1 MSLRSTWSPTSR
13 SLGSRSARQMRS
25 RSRRKG
31 APHGSTR
38 AAAPSLCRSESGNP
52 TTADRRVVRHF
63 RSKPGDGIRVAAWVA
78 AWAGGCSADVP
89 GRVFGRILPPS
100 DLYMRAPGSPSWC
113 SFPRLGPFHRH
124 LGRAATLC
132 RGPGTRSR
140 RDLHTGQATPATLP
154 NGGLTRTAAK
164 YSNALTRAAILRPRP
179 PFHQEEAISA
189 AAVPVVRD
197 EEAAG
202 SNPATPTASSLVNT
216 LPSDHVRLPRGDM
229 PESGTA
235 GVRFWERPGRD

>member
-1 MSLRSTWSPTSR
+1 MGP
-13 SLGSRSARQMRS
+13 LGQRHQACADQNRVTRRQLIA
-25 RSRRKG
+25 G
-31 APHGSTR
+31 F
-38 AAAPSLCRSESGNP
+38 
-52 TTADRRVVRHF
+52 VRHF
-63 RSKPGDGIRVAAWVA
+63 RSKPGGGIRVAAWVA

-100 DLYMRAPGSPSWC
+100 DLLHARTGVTQLVLFSKVGALPSSSGASCHSVPRSWHSEPSRPAYWPSQPGHS
-113 SFPRLGPFHRH
+113 
-124 LGRAATLC
+124 AE
-132 RGPGTRSR
+132 R
-140 RDLHTGQATPATLP
+140 RPDA
-154 NGGLTRTAAK
+154 
-164 YSNALTRAAILRPRP
+164 YSSEVQQRALTRAAILRPRP

-189 AAVPVVRD
+189 TAVPVVRD

-229 PESGTA
+229 PESGSA